1 MLLNLIVCLQV
12 QGPSSL
18 SVFPFDIN
26 NYIEV
31 GEISCSISD
40 PLQEHVLSAA
50 TRDRLQSMLPYL
62 KRDIAD
68 LVCNS
73 RPLLD
78 IFLAIIGE
86 LNQDLLTVLSPVAF
100 IEGQAPKVIQAKQ
113 RLPDRE
119 VQITLVVREE
129 STKQGML

>member
-1 MLLNLIVCLQV
+1 
-12 QGPSSL
+12 
-18 SVFPFDIN
+18 
-26 NYIEV
+26 
-31 GEISCSISD
+31 
-40 PLQEHVLSAA
+40 
-50 TRDRLQSMLPYL
+50 MLPYL

-86 LNQDLLTVLSPVAF
+86 LNQDLTVLSPVAF
-100 IEGQAPKVIQAKQ
+100 IEGQAPKVIQAQQ

-119 VQITLVVREE
+119 VQSTLVFREE